1 MHGIVVGTKFDA
13 TTAVD
18 TQQYFSRGTYA
29 EIVHV
34 YYTHT
39 HVYYFLVV

>member
-29 EIVHV
+29 EIV
-34 YYTHT
+34 YYAHT
-39 HVYYFLVV
+39 HIHTCVLYF